1 MSKGALK
8 GAPIGPTV
16 FLATAVPDASALP
29 DGTVEIREGST
40 VITRVR
46 MLAGVVGLAT
56 LPRGQ
61 SLGAHHYTAVFIPSD
76 PAKFDGATSTPVT
89 VTITR

>member
-1 MSKGALK
+1 M
-8 GAPIGPTV
+8 
-16 FLATAVPDASALP
+16 PDASALP

-61 SLGAHHYTAVFIPSD
+61 SLGVHQYTAVFIPSD
-76 PAKFDGATSTPVT
+76 PAKFDGVTSAPVT
-89 VTITR
+89 VTIVR